1 MSIALPPRVEELNAL
16 GQKAAQKA
24 WATYVIVLGPTGMS
38 ASDPFSFGPSEAQRL
53 LANRRAQATWTS
65 TLAEAGAE
73 NLLAVVTQRMR
84 PEAFMA
90 MLAAGAAGLLGA
102 FVLAPRD
109 LVGAASALGVNDL
122 DVSFAIYEDERRNV
136 HVRIGTRV
144 ALLPDA
150 FAHGSL
156 WRQEF
161 SRPLGPVGSLGGS
174 IEVTLDEFSF
184 GADFDH
190 DAGLGAWKAEL
201 TFKWSF

>member
-1 MSIALPPRVEELNAL
+1 MTVVPEAPVTKLDAL
-16 GQKAAQKA
+16 GRKAAEKA
-24 WATYVIVLGPTGMS
+24 WATYVIVLGPTGTSPS
-38 ASDPFSFGPSEAQRL
+38 ALFSFGPSEARRL
-53 LANRRAQATWTS
+53 LANQRAQATWTT
-65 TLAEAGAE
+65 TLTEAGVE
-73 NLLAVVTQRMR
+73 NLLALVTQHMR

-109 LVGAASALGVNDL
+109 LVGAAGALGVNDL

-136 HVRIGTRV
+136 HVRVGARV

-150 FAHGSL
+150 FAHGAL

-161 SRPLGPVGSLGGS
+161 SRPLGPVRSLGGGV
-174 IEVTLDEFSF
+174 EVTLDEFSF
-184 GADFDH
+184 GASFDH